1 MNTVFDAV
9 TIFHVNRISEKP
21 CVLHKMFCKLDV
33 RRSGNSIA
41 TLALFIIRLCREKE
55 SNAADLPRRRRERPV
70 TDDVVLVFDNAAAAA
85 AADDDDWLSVDT
97 VCDAGLVLDAALVD
111 ASC

>member
-1 MNTVFDAV
+1 MNTVFDDV
-9 TIFHVNRISEKP
+9 TIFQVNRISEKP

-33 RRSGNSIA
+33 RRSGNSIV
-41 TLALFIIRLCREKE
+41 TLALLIIRLCREKE

-85 AADDDDWLSVDT
+85 ADDDWLSVDT

>member
-1 MNTVFDAV
+1 
-9 TIFHVNRISEKP
+9 
-21 CVLHKMFCKLDV
+21 MFCKLDV
-33 RRSGNSIA
+33 RRSGNSIV
-41 TLALFIIRLCREKE
+41 TLALLIIRLCREKE

-70 TDDVVLVFDNAAAAA
+70 TDDVVLVFDDAAAAA
-85 AADDDDWLSVDT
+85 ADDDWLSVDT

>member
-1 MNTVFDAV
+1 MNTDFDDV
-9 TIFHVNRISEKP
+9 TIFQVNRISEKP

-33 RRSGNSIA
+33 RRSGNSIV
-41 TLALFIIRLCREKE
+41 TLALLIIRLCREKE
-55 SNAADLPRRRRERPV
+55 SNAADLPRRRRQRPV
-70 TDDVVLVFDNAAAAA
+70 MDDVVLVFDDAAAA